1 MSKIDSE
8 QGAGAGL
15 FDGFQG
21 YRTATSED
29 YGEVLSSGLLVPDT
43 NVLLNL
49 YRYNAQTRTD
59 LLAVLQRVG
68 DRLWV
73 PHQVS
78 AEFWRNREA
87 ALRDPS
93 DMAEA
98 TVEALED
105 QLQQV
110 LSVLRRWA
118 NRIALPQ
125 DRLEEL
131 RETVEGPFTVL
142 TSVVDEFTDAI
153 PDEPNWDT
161 NNDQVLVQL
170 EGVLDGYVGPPLDSE
185 HEEAAIEE
193 GHRRLEAGVPPG
205 FADKG
210 KVGDDAVGDYL
221 VWEQT
226 IREAER
232 RQLDVLLVTGD
243 VKDDWWRR
251 ERGEIRGPRPEL
263 VEELKERA
271 GTRLFMLRPE
281 SLLFHARSVLQVEV
295 SAESLQEVERVDRSV
310 SVGGSGGWTAAALA
324 ALLDRL
330 AVEAPVQEAVIVV
343 AAQQDGFV
351 SREEVYQLGGYD
363 ETRTLRGFTRPVRRI
378 AQTFRD
384 RGVIPPGAIDVLEA
398 EYDATVS
405 YVQAAGFRVPME
417 LVRLLLEIAGG
428 S

>member
-1 MSKIDSE
+1 MTGIE
-8 QGAGAGL
+8 TPQEAGAGL

-21 YRTATSED
+21 YRTPTPED
-29 YGEVLSSGLLVPDT
+29 YGRVLTGGLVVPDT

-59 LLAVLQRVG
+59 LLAVLERIG

-73 PHQVS
+73 PHQVMS
-78 AEFWRNREA
+78 EFWRNREA

-93 DMAEA
+93 DLAEA
-98 TVEALED
+98 TVAALED

-110 LSVLRRWA
+110 LSILRRWA

-125 DRLEEL
+125 GRLDEL
-131 RETVEGPFTVL
+131 RETAEAGFDSM
-142 TSVVDEFTDAI
+142 TSVLDEFTDATQ
-153 PDEPNWDT
+153 DEPVWNT
-161 NNDQVLVQL
+161 NNDQVLGQL
-170 EGVLDGYVGPPLDSE
+170 EGVLNGRVGSPLDPESQ
-185 HEEAAIEE
+185 EAAVKE
-193 GHRRLEAGVPPG
+193 GQHRLVAGIPPG

-210 KVGDDAVGDYL
+210 KESDDAVGDYL

-226 IREAER
+226 LREAER
-232 RQLDVLLVTGD
+232 RRLDVLLITGD

-251 ERGEIRGPRPEL
+251 ERGEVRGPRPEL
-263 VEELKERA
+263 VEELTERA

-295 SAESLQEVERVDRSV
+295 SAESLQDVERVDRSF
-310 SVGGSGGWTAAALA
+310 SVGGSGGWTTASLS

-330 AVEAPVQEAVIVV
+330 VVEAPVQEAAIEL

-384 RGVIPPGAIDVLEA
+384 RGIIPPQAIEVLEA
-398 EYDATVS
+398 EYDSQVS
-405 YVQAAGFRVPME
+405 YVQAAGFRVPIE
-417 LVRLLLEIAGG
+417 LVPLLLEIAEG

>member
-1 MSKIDSE
+1 MSTIDSE

-73 PHQVS
+73 PHQVL

-170 EGVLDGYVGPPLDSE
+170 EGVLDGHVGPPLDSE
-185 HEEAAIEE
+185 HKEAAIEE

>member
-1 MSKIDSE
+1 MSTVDSN
-8 QGAGAGL
+8 QRVGAGL

-21 YRTATSED
+21 FRTVTPED
-29 YGEVLSSGLLVPDT
+29 YGEVLTSGMLVPDT

-49 YRYNAQTRTD
+49 YRYNAKTRTD
-59 LLAVLQRVG
+59 LLAVLERVG
-68 DRLWV
+68 DRLWI
-73 PHQVS
+73 PHQVV

-98 TVEALED
+98 TVEALEN
-105 QLQQV
+105 QVQQV
-110 LSVLRRWA
+110 ISILRRWA

-125 DRLEEL
+125 DRLDEL
-131 RETVEGPFTVL
+131 RETVEGDFTAL
-142 TSVVDEFTDAI
+142 TTVVDEFTDAT
-153 PDEPNWDT
+153 PDEPTWDT
-161 NNDQVLVQL
+161 NKDPVLVQL
-170 EGVLDGYVGPPLDSE
+170 QGVLEGRVGSPLDPESLD
-185 HEEAAIEE
+185 AAVKE
-193 GHRRLEAGVPPG
+193 GHRRIQAGLPPA
-205 FADKG
+205 FADSG

-226 IREAER
+226 IREAET
-232 RQLDVLLVTGD
+232 RQVDVLLVTGD

-263 VEELKERA
+263 VEELKARA
-271 GTRLFMLRPE
+271 GARLFMLRPE

-295 SAESLQEVERVDRSV
+295 SAESLQEVERVDRFV
-310 SVGGSGGWTAAALA
+310 SIGGSGGWTTASLD
-324 ALLDRL
+324 ALLQRL
-330 AVEAPVQEAVIVV
+330 AVEAPVQESAIEL

-384 RGVIPPGAIDVLEA
+384 QGIIPPGAIELLEA
-398 EYDATVS
+398 EYDAQVS
-405 YVQAAGFRVPME
+405 YVQAAGFRVPIE
-417 LVRLLLEIAGG
+417 LVPLLSEIAQG